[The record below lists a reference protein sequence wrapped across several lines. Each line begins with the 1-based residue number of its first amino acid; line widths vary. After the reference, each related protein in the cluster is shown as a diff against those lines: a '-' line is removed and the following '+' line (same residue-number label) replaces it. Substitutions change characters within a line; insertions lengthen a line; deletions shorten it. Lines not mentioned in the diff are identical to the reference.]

1 MQKTFAMTVEDVV
14 ETFEGKER
22 GARSLEWAGGVR
34 LTIQDTWPALLDSF
48 RPSRNPWRMTTS
60 QLVIV

>member
-48 RPSRNPWRMTTS
+48 RPSRNP
-60 QLVIV
+60 